1 MPSNPKKHSHK
12 LAETRHAVIVGAG
25 IGGLSAAARLA
36 HDGWKVT
43 IFEKEPL
50 IGGRAYRIN
59 QDGYRFDTG
68 PTILMMLDVFYETF
82 SYCGKNFDDYIDL
95 KQLEPNYQVFFPD
108 GEKIEVSSN
117 LPRFTQ
123 ELARIDAKAPEQFH
137 RFFSDTAKIYR
148 LARNKFIDRN
158 FDKLT
163 DFIDLRA
170 GIQLLRGRGL
180 SRLYNFVS
188 RYFTDSRLRQLFS
201 FQSMYLGVTPH
212 EAPAVYSLVSYMET
226 GLGIWYP
233 KGGMYALTEAFGVLC
248 RDLGVEIKTNTQVD
262 KIEIQDG
269 KTIGVRLGNGKK
281 IMADAVVSNA
291 DLTYSYRE
299 LVESKH
305 RRSYPNKKI
314 SNLKQAS
321 SALLF
326 FWGVAEELDGLLHHN
341 VYFSDDFKLNLD
353 EIFKHKVL
361 PEDPAFYLY
370 IPTKTDPSLA
380 PKNKHVV
387 YVLVPV
393 PNLDSDINWDNATK
407 KVKARVLER
416 MKTVLGHDIKN
427 NIETES
433 IFTPE
438 DFLNKFNLTDGSAFG
453 LSHYFF
459 QSGYFRPHNVS
470 RDVDGL
476 YFVGAST
483 YPGSG
488 VPMVTLSGKLVAERI
503 KADVESGKIT

>member
-1 MPSNPKKHSHK
+1 MTTHPNSVAKKRPK
-12 LAETRHAVIVGAG
+12 ARQAIVVGAG
-25 IGGLSAAARLA
+25 IGGLAAAARLA
-36 HDGWKVT
+36 RDGWKVT
-43 IFEKEPL
+43 VLEKESL
-50 IGGRAYRIN
+50 IGGRAYRII
-59 QDGYRFDTG
+59 QDGYQFDTG

-95 KQLEPNYQVFFPD
+95 QQLEPNYQVFFPD

-117 LPRFTQ
+117 LPRFTR
-123 ELARIDAKAPEQFH
+123 ELARVDAKAPEQFH

-148 LARNKFIDRN
+148 LARDKFIDRN

-163 DFIDLRA
+163 DFIDLSA

-188 RYFTDSRLRQLFS
+188 RYFTDPRLRQLFS

-212 EAPAVYSLVSYMET
+212 QAPAVYSLVSYMET
-226 GLGIWYP
+226 GLGVWYP
-233 KGGMYALTEAFGVLC
+233 KGGMYALAEAFGRLC
-248 RDLGVEIKTNTQVD
+248 EDLGVIIKTETAVEL
-262 KIEIQDG
+262 IEIEAG
-269 KTIGVRLGNGKK
+269 RVSGVRTRSGKRLSAE
-281 IMADAVVSNA
+281 IVVSNA

-299 LVESKH
+299 LVEPKH
-305 RRSYPNKKI
+305 RKSYPDKKI
-314 SNLKQAS
+314 RSLKQAS

-326 FWGVAEELDGLLHHN
+326 YWGVDDEMKGMLHHN
-341 VYFSDDFKLNLD
+341 VYFSDDFKRNLD
-353 EIFKHKVL
+353 EIFKHKLL

-393 PNLDSDINWDNATK
+393 PNLDSDIDWEKATK
-407 KVKARVLER
+407 QIRARVLER
-416 MKTVLGHDIKN
+416 MKTVLGQDIASK
-427 NIETES
+427 IETES
-433 IFTPE
+433 VFTPQ
-438 DFLNKFNLTDGSAFG
+438 DFLTKYNLTAGSAFG

-470 RDVDGL
+470 RDVRGL

-503 KADVESGKIT
+503 QTDVESGKIG